1 MEEELLFYSRAH
13 LSAVLYAYPQQLAR
27 DVEETDR
34 NRILNASLSDLVD
47 HFVSKYF
54 LDVPRLRR
62 DEAHLLDP
70 QDAKIDVSYDFSR
83 SFREPGPH
91 YEQGT
96 LFTLVVPFDGDADLF
111 SMQPSTFSM
120 SGTRGSVQNGALVF
134 RHQRLDHD
142 GAAVKSDLDGRLGQV
157 ESHLETQRRDVHD
170 WNSRL
175 PETVRSLI
183 EARKK
188 KILDGLNL
196 TESLG
201 YPLKRRSA
209 STYPVPLARKRILV
223 QMPTPKTATYTP
235 EPALAIQVYEDILQV
250 ISSLSVMMERSPS
263 AFVSMSEE
271 HLRDHILVILN
282 GQFEGQATGE
292 TFNRTGKTDILIRE
306 KDRNLFIAEC
316 KFWDGP
322 KSLTAAIDQVLSYT
336 CWRDTKVAVIVFNR
350 RKDISG
356 VLAAVPKA
364 ASNHPCCKKQIDY
377 KAEGGFRFLFGQKDD
392 RNRELILTVLV
403 FDVASAAADDAVP
416 APSVPQSAAPAPA
429 PRRRPPEGADDSR
442 TPAPDAA
449 VTTTARADTAGCG
462 PHASRTR
469 ASSSWSARVH
479 GRCNQLEEGSTAA
492 PASGL
497 PEGPAPAPMAEP
509 PPASCFGRA
518 HPPER
523 AMEQTSAATTARS
536 LSPP

>member
-1 MEEELLFYSRAH
+1 MEEELLFYGRAR
-13 LSAVLYAYPQQLAR
+13 LSDVLYAYPQQLAK

-54 LDVPRLRR
+54 LDVPRLRH

-70 QDAKIDVSYDFSR
+70 QDTKIDVSYDRSR
-83 SFREPGPH
+83 YFREPGPH
-91 YEQGT
+91 YLQGT
-96 LFTLVVPFDGDADLF
+96 VFTLVVPFDGDPDLF

-120 SGTRGSVQNGALVF
+120 SGIRGSVQNGTLVF
-134 RHQRLDHD
+134 RHQRLDQD
-142 GAAVKSDLDGRLGQV
+142 GAAIKGDFDGRLGQV
-157 ESHLETQRRDVHD
+157 ESHLETQRRDVQE

-175 PETVRSLI
+175 PDSVRSLI

-201 YPLKRRSA
+201 YPLKRRSEN
-209 STYPVPLARKRILV
+209 TYPVSVARKRILV
-223 QMPTPKTATYTP
+223 QMPAPKAASYTP
-235 EPALAIQVYEDILQV
+235 EPALAMQVYEDILQT
-250 ISSLSVMMERSPS
+250 ISSLSIMMERSPS
-263 AFVSMSEE
+263 AFASMGEE

-282 GQFEGQATGE
+282 SQFEGQATGE

-306 KDRNLFIAEC
+306 KDRNLFIGEC

-336 CWRDTKVAVIVFNR
+336 SWRDTKVAVVVFNR
-350 RKDISG
+350 RKDISS

-364 ASNHPCCKKQIDY
+364 ATDHPCCKKQLDY

-403 FDVASAAADDAVP
+403 FDVPSAAAEETSP
-416 APSVPQSAAPAPA
+416 AASSPPDSPPPRPAPA
-429 PRRRPPEGADDSR
+429 PRRRP
-442 TPAPDAA
+442 
-449 VTTTARADTAGCG
+449 AR
-462 PHASRTR
+462 RR
-469 ASSSWSARVH
+469 
-479 GRCNQLEEGSTAA
+479 
-492 PASGL
+492 
-497 PEGPAPAPMAEP
+497 
-509 PPASCFGRA
+509 
-518 HPPER
+518 
-523 AMEQTSAATTARS
+523 
-536 LSPP
+536 